1 MRMSDWS
8 SDVCS
13 SDLRL
18 PGEAGVG
25 IVDQV
30 VGQLAAR
37 HADAAADEALQAVIG
52 TEVQQAVQHER
63 QGRSRAAETALVQV
77 DFSALV
83 TGFRFQA
90 ETAEVV
96 TDHGVAVEALVVVRA
111 GDRVAG
117 GASVAGGESDVLI
130 FDENNAGVDA
140 DIPAI
145 VTRQGR
151 GDRKST
157 RLNSSH

>member
-1 MRMSDWS
+1 MCDHIVYCFIFCKKKTAYERRISDWS

-13 SDLRL
+13 SDL
-18 PGEAGVG
+18 
-25 IVDQV
+25 
-30 VGQLAAR
+30 
-37 HADAAADEALQAVIG
+37 
-52 TEVQQAVQHER
+52 
-63 QGRSRAAETALVQV
+63 
-77 DFSALV
+77 FSALV

-96 TDHGVAVEALVVVRA
+96 TDHGVAVEALVVVHA